1 MRAAHLPI
9 VLCLVLLAG
18 TAAAADLGLQ
28 PVVGEVPAYVL
39 EPLGEGETLR
49 SESLAGRVVLLH
61 FWATWCAPCRQELP
75 ALERLAATLD
85 PERFAVVLVSIDEE
99 VPPAEVEQFARG
111 AGVRGPLYRPGAKDV
126 VDQFCGWGLPVSYLI
141 DSRGTFIGRVM
152 GARDWS
158 DANVLAAVAQLGS
171 R

>member
-1 MRAAHLPI
+1 MRAARLLI
-9 VLCLVLLAG
+9 ALCLALVCG
-18 TAAAADLGLQ
+18 TLAAADLGLQ
-28 PVVGEVPAYVL
+28 PVVGEVPAFVL

-75 ALERLAATLD
+75 ALDRLAARLD
-85 PERFAVVLVSIDEE
+85 PERFTVVLVSIDEE
-99 VPPAEVEQFARG
+99 VAPGEVEQFARG

-141 DSRGTFIGRVM
+141 DSQGALVGRVM

-158 DANVLAAVAQLGS
+158 DANIQAAIAQLGT

>member
-1 MRAAHLPI
+1 MRAARLLI
-9 VLCLVLLAG
+9 ALCLALVCG
-18 TAAAADLGLQ
+18 TLAAADLGLQ
-28 PVVGEVPAYVL
+28 PVVGEVPAFVL

-75 ALERLAATLD
+75 ALDRLAASLD
-85 PERFAVVLVSIDEE
+85 PERFTVVLISIDEE
-99 VPPAEVEQFARG
+99 VAPAEVEQFARG

-141 DSRGTFIGRVM
+141 DSQGAFVGRVM

-158 DANVLAAVAQLGS
+158 DANIQAAIAQLGT